1 MIECN
6 DWVTKPEWIFGPVS
20 SFTIK
25 LWEGRD
31 RTAFAMFVKLNRK
44 HQWSDS
50 CPIKRDKRPTIL
62 SALIHMQSREEK
74 GRGGNALTDA
84 EGSSPSWLPSTSS
97 TTASSASSS
106 PSSSSS
112 PLSIH
117 MQSRGREE
125 GCVDWRRGNSWQNPP
140 LLALLFANLRA
151 LLQLLFKSNYVSTHL
166 ILRIAKHNLWK
177 VITEKK
183 HKFLLPDHLNMSK
196 ILPSD
201 P

>member
-1 MIECN
+1 MIGLMCN
-6 DWVTKPEWIFGPVS
+6 KKEINEK
-20 SFTIK
+20 I
-25 LWEGRD
+25 
-31 RTAFAMFVKLNRK
+31 
-44 HQWSDS
+44 
-50 CPIKRDKRPTIL
+50 RPSLL
-62 SALIHMQSREEK
+62 SVLIHMQSWEEK
-74 GRGGNALTDA
+74 GREGNALTDA
-84 EGSSPSWLPSTSS
+84 EGSSTSWSPSASS
-97 TTASSASSS
+97 TTASSTSSS
-106 PSSSSS
+106 PSPSSSTS

-151 LLQLLFKSNYVSTHL
+151 LLQLLFKSNYESTHL

-177 VITEKK
+177 VISEKK